1 MASASRLICCTGL
14 DCSSEANSSTSRC
27 LSSREISSRFRAVSA
42 SACSSCARSSSVAS
56 PMSSSGWAASSAAS
70 SSVKLTVSFSSAPSG
85 PSCLTDADSSSAVA
99 GTAGASATAVRPPA
113 FGYVLHI
120 FGLADM
126 FLGNRDVGF
135 LGSHL
140 QGFYSLL
147 CPALFRQPTKST
159 SFLQKIPRRSGE
171 SAEGL
176 HFSVICRRQAASV
189 QIFPQ
194 ARPATRFFSLHLH
207 LRN

>member
-42 SACSSCARSSSVAS
+42 SACSSCRAFLVGRFTH
-56 PMSSSGWAASSAAS
+56 
-70 SSVKLTVSFSSAPSG
+70 VKFGLGRIERRIFVGEIDGFVFVG
-85 PSCLTDADSSSAVA
+85 PVGPFVFDGRGFLLRRRGNGGRLCDS
-99 GTAGASATAVRPPA
+99 GASPA

-147 CPALFRQPTKST
+147 CPALFRQPTKVLLFCKKFQDGAANRPKVFIFP
-159 SFLQKIPRRSGE
+159 SFAADRPRRCKYSRRP
-171 SAEGL
+171 GL
-176 HFSVICRRQAASV
+176 RHVFFITFA
-189 QIFPQ
+189 
-194 ARPATRFFSLHLH
+194 PA
-207 LRN
+207 